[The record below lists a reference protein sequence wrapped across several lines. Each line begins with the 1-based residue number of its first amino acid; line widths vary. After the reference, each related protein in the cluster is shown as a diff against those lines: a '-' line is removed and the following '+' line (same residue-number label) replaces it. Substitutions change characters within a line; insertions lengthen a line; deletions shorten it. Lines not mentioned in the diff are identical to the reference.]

1 MAAVHHH
8 PTPLAV
14 SFWLLPGPEA
24 AAALKPL
31 SAAACK
37 ALPAATLP
45 LHITLCSDRIDA
57 PATAID
63 RLQRFADQR
72 SPLQLSP
79 SGISATS
86 RFSQSLIL
94 RFTPESEAVLQA
106 WVQPLRDTATVQAN
120 GRIDPHLSQLYSQT
134 PLQQRQSLAARL
146 AAPAGPLLF
155 DEVSV
160 VSHPTAITAPADIAA
175 VSTLAQRSLS

>member
-8 PTPLAV
+8 PSPLAV

-24 AAALKPL
+24 AATLEPL
-31 SAAACK
+31 SAAACQS
-37 ALPAATLP
+37 LPAASLP
-45 LHITLCSDRIDA
+45 LHITLCSDRIDG

-63 RLQRFADQR
+63 RLQRFADQC

-86 RFSQSLIL
+86 RFTQSLIL

-120 GRIDPHLSQLYSQT
+120 GRIDPHLSLLYSQA
-134 PLQQRQSLAARL
+134 PLQQRQSLAGRL

-155 DEVSV
+155 DQVSV
-160 VSHPTAITAPADIAA
+160 VSHPTTINAPADIAA
-175 VSTLAQRSLS
+175 VSTLAQLPLS

>member
-1 MAAVHHH
+1 VAAVHHH
-8 PTPLAV
+8 LSPLAV

-24 AAALKPL
+24 AAALEPL
-31 SAAACK
+31 SAAARQ

-72 SPLQLSP
+72 SPLLLRP

-94 RFTPESEAVLQA
+94 RFSPEAEAVLQA
-106 WVQPLRDTATVQAN
+106 WVQPLRDTATVKASS
-120 GRIDPHLSQLYSQT
+120 RIDPHLSLLYSQA
-134 PLQQRQSLAARL
+134 PLEQRQSLAARL
-146 AAPAGPLLF
+146 QAPEAPLRF
-155 DEVSV
+155 DQVSV
-160 VSHPTAITAPADIAA
+160 VSHPAAISSPADIAA
-175 VSTLAQRSLS
+175 VTPMAQLPLS

>member
-8 PTPLAV
+8 PSPLAV

-24 AAALKPL
+24 AAALEPL
-31 SAAACK
+31 SAAACQS
-37 ALPAATLP
+37 LPAASLP
-45 LHITLCSDRIDA
+45 LHITLCSDRIDG

-63 RLQRFADQR
+63 RLQRFADQC

-86 RFSQSLIL
+86 RFTQSLIL

-120 GRIDPHLSQLYSQT
+120 GRIDPHLSLLYSQA
-134 PLQQRQSLAARL
+134 PLKQRQSLAGRL

-155 DEVSV
+155 DQVSV
-160 VSHPTAITAPADIAA
+160 VSHPGAINTPADIAA
-175 VSTLAQRSLS
+175 ISTLAQRPLS